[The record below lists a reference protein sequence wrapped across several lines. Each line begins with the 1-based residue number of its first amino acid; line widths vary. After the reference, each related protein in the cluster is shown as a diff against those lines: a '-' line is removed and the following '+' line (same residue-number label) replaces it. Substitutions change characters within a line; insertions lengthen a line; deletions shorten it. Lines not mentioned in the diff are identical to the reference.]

1 MKFTLLIIDDEKN
14 IREGLAANFEM
25 EDYNV
30 KTAANGAEG
39 LKLIE
44 KGDIDLVI
52 TDLRMPGITGEQV
65 LAKVTA
71 ETPGIPVIILTGHG
85 SIDSAVD
92 AMRHGAYDF
101 LTKPLNLDQ
110 LDMIV
115 KRALESREMR
125 VQHAQM
131 KTALEENTTLKDM
144 IGKSAAMQKV
154 QETIRKVAP
163 SKASVLITGESGV
176 GKELVANAIH
186 NLSPRKDNSF
196 IKVHCAALSE
206 TLLES
211 ELFGHEKG
219 AFTGAEKMQ
228 KGRFELAHG
237 GTIFLDE
244 IGEINQSV
252 QIKILRV
259 LQEKK
264 FERVGGEQTLEVDVR
279 IVAATNRNLEE
290 EVKAGRFREDLY
302 YRLNVIHIHVPP
314 LRERKDDIPLLM
326 ASFLDEF
333 NKENGKH
340 IKGVDNK
347 AKAAMFKYN
356 WPGNIRELR
365 NCMESAVV
373 LCSGDEITISDLP
386 PTVSAATSA
395 VAGNDSVIVPLGV
408 SLDEAERLVIEA
420 NLAANRN
427 NKSKTSEILGIGRKT
442 LQRKLAE
449 WNGESSAS
457 DDEEDE
463 K

>member
-14 IREGLAANFEM
+14 IREGLAAAFEM
-25 EDYNV
+25 EGYNV
-30 KTAANGAEG
+30 KTASSGTEG
-39 LKLIE
+39 LSLIE

-52 TDLRMPGITGEQV
+52 TDLRMPGVSGEQV

-92 AMRHGAYDF
+92 AMKHGAYNF

-115 KRALESREMR
+115 KRALESREMSLKHQQLTR
-125 VQHAQM
+125 EIEG
-131 KTALEENTTLKDM
+131 TAALKGM
-144 IGKSAAMQKV
+144 VGKSPALQKV
-154 QETIRKVAP
+154 LDTIKRVSD

-186 NLSPRKDNSF
+186 NSSNRKNKSF

-219 AFTGAEKMQ
+219 AFTGADKMQ

-244 IGEINQSV
+244 IGEINQNV

-302 YRLNVIHIHVPP
+302 YRLNVINIYVPP
-314 LRERKDDIPLLM
+314 LRERKDDIPLLI

-333 NKENGKH
+333 NKENNKH
-340 IKGVDNK
+340 IKGINNR
-347 AKAAMFKYN
+347 AKSAMFNYS

-373 LCSGDEITISDLP
+373 MCLGDEIGLEDLP
-386 PTVSAATSA
+386 PTVAQSTANNSI
-395 VAGNDSVIVPLGV
+395 NIPLGIT
-408 SLDEAERLVIEA
+408 LDEVEKVVVQE
-420 NLAANRN
+420 NLAANKN
-427 NKSKTSEILGIGRKT
+427 NKSKTAEILGIGRKT
-442 LQRKLAE
+442 LQRKLSE
-449 WNGESSAS
+449 WGITEASEIEEEKLNGNNV
-457 DDEEDE
+457 
-463 K
+463 

>member
-1 MKFTLLIIDDEKN
+1 MKFTILIIDDEKN

-25 EDYNV
+25 EGYNV
-30 KTAANGAEG
+30 KTSSNGADG
-39 LKLIE
+39 LKLIA

-52 TDLRMPGITGEQV
+52 TDLRMPGISGEEV

-71 ETPGIPVIILTGHG
+71 ETPGVPVIILTGHG

-110 LDMIV
+110 LGMIV
-115 KRALESREMR
+115 QRALSSREMSL
-125 VQHAQM
+125 QHQQM
-131 KTALEENTTLKDM
+131 KHELEGSHALKSM
-144 IGKSAAMQKV
+144 IGKSPAMQKV
-154 QETIRKVAP
+154 QETLKKVSD
-163 SKASVLITGESGV
+163 SKASILITGESGV
-176 GKELVANAIH
+176 GKEVVADAIH
-186 NLSPRKDNSF
+186 NLSSRKNNSF

-219 AFTGAEKMQ
+219 AFTGAEKLQ

-244 IGEINQSV
+244 IGEINQNV

-264 FERVGGEQTLEVDVR
+264 FERVGGEQTIEVDVR
-279 IVAATNRNLEE
+279 IIAATNKNLEE

-302 YRLNVIHIHVPP
+302 YRLNVIHITVPP
-314 LRERKDDIPLLM
+314 LRDRKEDIPLLM
-326 ASFLDEF
+326 SSFLKEF
-333 NKENGKH
+333 NEENNKH
-340 IKGVDNK
+340 ITGVDGR
-347 AKAAMFKYN
+347 AKAAIFKYD

-373 LCSGDEITISDLP
+373 MCSGNEISLNDLP
-386 PTVSAATSA
+386 PAISQGTSS
-395 VAGNDSVIVPLGV
+395 DSISIPLGIP
-408 SLDEAERLVIEA
+408 LAEAEKAVIQA

-427 NKSKTSEILGIGRKT
+427 NKSKTADILQIGRKT
-442 LQRKLAE
+442 LQRKLVE
-449 WNGESSAS
+449 WNLEEEGELA
-457 DDEEDE
+457 DEHV
-463 K
+463 